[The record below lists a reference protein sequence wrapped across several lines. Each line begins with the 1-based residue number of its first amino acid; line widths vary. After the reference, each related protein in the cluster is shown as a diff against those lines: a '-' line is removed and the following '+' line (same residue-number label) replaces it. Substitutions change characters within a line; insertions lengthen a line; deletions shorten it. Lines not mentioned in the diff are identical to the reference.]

1 VNRTI
6 ARCIFI
12 TASGIWLLLSIT
24 EPWVLSDQ
32 NTFLK
37 NFVSHE
43 VLNVLGVIMTITLAS
58 AANLHLELNRIENA
72 VRRPILNKTR
82 EAVKQ
87 SAFSMIICFAF
98 AVVAVVVKPHLPKTE
113 IAISL
118 VNGSALLIV
127 LFNIL
132 VLTDL
137 TKLAFSIRPIYKELS
152 DVKGDESG

>member
-1 VNRTI
+1 VNKTI

-58 AANLHLELNRIENA
+58 TANLHLELNRIENA
-72 VRRPILNKTR
+72 VKKPILNKTR
-82 EAVKQ
+82 AAVKH
-87 SAFSMIICFAF
+87 SAFSMIICFAL

-132 VLTDL
+132 VLADL
-137 TKLAFSIRPIYKELS
+137 TKLAFSIRPLYQELS
-152 DVKGDESG
+152 DEKGDESG